1 MRFLVM
7 ENLVI
12 GAAILF
18 AGLVIAIALRH
29 RAGRQQADIGHQL
42 ATIRDAHTALMERL
56 KTLTETQSI
65 SQAAL
70 TKLFEERLDKVNQ
83 HMGQT
88 LTDAATKTAESLG
101 KLNNQLN
108 VIDQAQKNITE
119 LSDQVLNLQ
128 DILANKQAR
137 GAFGELQLTELVEA
151 ALPPSAFQFQAT
163 LSNGKRADCLIKL
176 PNPPGPIVID
186 AKFPLESFHALRTA
200 DDNAAKKQAQGDF
213 RIAIRKHVRDI
224 ADKYIVPGETAE
236 SALLFLP
243 SEAIYAELHASFV
256 DVVQESYRARVWIVS
271 PTTLMATLHTVR
283 AVLKD
288 ARMREQAHV
297 IQQEVEKMAQDV
309 GRLHKR
315 VGKLQSHFGQAD
327 KDIKEIMTSANRISK
342 RAERIE
348 HVQLEN
354 PPEDVEA
361 SFKPVSQS
369 MRLVESAT
377 ERTRAEG
384 PETLNNTQTNRSP
397 SEQ

>member
-1 MRFLVM
+1 M
-7 ENLVI
+7 ETLVI
-12 GAAILF
+12 GTAILF
-18 AGLVIAIALRH
+18 AGLAIAIALRH
-29 RAGRQQADIGHQL
+29 RAGRQQADISHQL
-42 ATIRDAHTALMERL
+42 STVRDAHIALMERL
-56 KTLTETQSI
+56 KTLSETQSI

-108 VIDQAQKNITE
+108 VIDRAQKNITE

-163 LSNGKRADCLIKL
+163 LGNGKRADCLIKL

-186 AKFPLESFHALRTA
+186 AKFPLESFDALRAA
-200 DDNAAKKQAQGDF
+200 DDNAAKKQAQSDF

-243 SEAIYAELHASFV
+243 SEAIYAELHTSFV
-256 DVVQESYRARVWIVS
+256 DLVQESYRARVWIVS

-315 VGKLQSHFGQAD
+315 VGKLQSHFGQAS
-327 KDIKEIMTSANRISK
+327 KDIDEIMISADRIAK
-342 RAERIE
+342 RADRIE
-348 HVQLEN
+348 DVQLEN
-354 PPEDVEA
+354 PSEDVEA
-361 SFKPVSQS
+361 FKPVSQS
-369 MRLVESAT
+369 VRLVESAT
-377 ERTRAEG
+377 ERAQVEG
-384 PETLNNTQTNRSP
+384 PAGIK
-397 SEQ
+397 